1 MYRAYGGAALLR
13 VVAGAEQL
21 VLLSDVPEGRE
32 YGDGREYDGGGMRR
46 AWNSERVNA
55 WRDRRDDI
63 CRGAGAA
70 RTRPD
75 GT

>member
-1 MYRAYGGAALLR
+1 MYSAYGGAALLR

-21 VLLSDVPEGRE
+21 VLLSDVPERRE

-55 WRDRRDDI
+55 W
-63 CRGAGAA
+63 
-70 RTRPD
+70 
-75 GT
+75 